1 MTRED
6 YGYNTAKL
14 RYREKTDENI
24 LCWKKP
30 KNNLPAWKSA
40 LSFCGGVFDL
50 DGKQKRVAELNQVT
64 SQPEFWNDGE
74 KAQSILKE
82 QSSLRGIIDS
92 WEKHKSDLEEARF
105 FLDVAKDE
113 KSEEALGEAAI
124 KVTEVAQAMAETELA
139 QSLGGPD
146 DRRNAIVTLHPGA
159 GGTEAQDWAEIL
171 LRMYLRWCDRRG
183 YRKEILEYQPG
194 EEAGVKSVTFTV
206 EGDYAYGYLKA
217 EAGIH
222 RLVRISPFDAN
233 SRRHTS
239 FASVFVYPEV
249 DDTIKVEIN
258 EADLRIDTY
267 RSSGAGGQHV
277 NKTDSAVRFTHLPS
291 GIVVT
296 CQNERSQHKNRAM
309 AMKILRARLF
319 ELEERKKR
327 EALEQFSKDKKDIAW
342 GSQIRS
348 YVLQPYRMVKD
359 HRTGVESGNTDAVL
373 DGDIDSFIEAYL
385 LGVRKGDTEALPA

>member
-1 MTRED
+1 L
-6 YGYNTAKL
+6 G
-14 RYREKTDENI
+14 
-24 LCWKKP
+24 C
-30 KNNLPAWKSA
+30 
-40 LSFCGGVFDL
+40 CGGVFDV
-50 DGKQKRVAELNQVT
+50 DGKQKRVEELNKVT
-64 SQPEFWNDGE
+64 SQPEFWNDAE
-74 KAQSILKE
+74 KAQGILKE
-82 QSSLRGIIDS
+82 QAALKGVIDS
-92 WEKHKSDLEEARF
+92 WEKHRSDLEEARF
-105 FLDVAKDE
+105 FLDIAKDE
-113 KSEEALGEAAI
+113 KSEEALNEAAT
-124 KVTEVAQAMAETELA
+124 KVTEVAKGMAQTELT
-139 QSLGGPD
+139 QLLGGPD
-146 DRRNAIVTLHPGA
+146 DRRNAIVSLHPGA

-171 LRMYLRWCDRRG
+171 LRMYLRWADRRG

-258 EADLRIDTY
+258 EADLRVDTY

-277 NKTDSAVRFTHLPS
+277 NKTDSAVRITHIPT
-291 GIVVT
+291 GIVVA

-309 AMKILRARLF
+309 AMKILRSRLY
-319 ELEERKKR
+319 ELE
-327 EALEQFSKDKKDIAW
+327 LEKQKEKMDVFHKTKKDIAW

-348 YVLQPYRMVKD
+348 YVLHPYRMAKD
-359 HRTGVESGNTDAVL
+359 HRTSVEVGNADAVL
-373 DGDIDSFIEAYL
+373 DGDIDQFIQAYL
-385 LGVRKGDTEALPA
+385 LQASETPNVQ